1 MTATLLDG
9 AGTVE
14 AAEELRTALARH
26 GITADVHDG
35 YGLALVSVW
44 VGLVVW
50 CHGGRFCWRIGWN
63 ARQHRPVY
71 AWHPAVEPV
80 RAAHR
85 VALRYAELRQ
95 MQAQPQTLTEHPPA
109 PDPAAMEDE
118 APC

>member
-1 MTATLLDG
+1 MTAVLLDG

-26 GITADVHDG
+26 GIAADIHDG

-50 CHGGRFCWRIGWN
+50 CHGGRFSWRIGWN
-63 ARQHRPVY
+63 ARQHRPIY
-71 AWHPAVEPV
+71 AWHPATEPV
-80 RAAHR
+80 RTAHR

-95 MQAQPQTLTEHPPA
+95 LQARPETIPKLA
-109 PDPAAMEDE
+109 PTPGSAAVEGG
-118 APC
+118 ASC